1 MSNKS
6 DINPNLISASEI
18 KPASM
23 ELETVR
29 KKLAQAK
36 GPKYWRTLEELADHE
51 AFGELLRREFPRQAS
66 EWVDPVTRRGFL
78 KLAGASLAMAGLAG
92 CTKQPLEPILP
103 YIRQPEDLVPG
114 KPMFFATSMPFGG
127 YGIPLLV

>member
-6 DINPNLISASEI
+6 DLNPNLISASEI

-29 KKLAQAK
+29 KKLAGAN
-36 GPKYWRTLEELADHE
+36 GPKYWRTLEELADQQ
-51 AFGELLRREFPRQAS
+51 AFGDLLEREFPRQAS

-78 KLAGASLAMAGLAG
+78 KLAGASMALAGLAG
-92 CTKQPLEPILP
+92 CT
-103 YIRQPEDLVPG
+103 RQPPEQ
-114 KPMFFATSMPFGG
+114 
-127 YGIPLLV
+127 IPPLRLPPEQPIPRQTNFSCH